1 MKSTADIESK
11 PPVHAVEDNI
21 ADEKPA
27 NTLPPPDPIDVEAE
41 RKLKW
46 KIDLLILPLL
56 TGFYFF
62 QSMVR
67 LNALSMRKFPYSF
80 SLSCAYFS
88 TIIGIAFYLLNVF

>member
-1 MKSTADIESK
+1 MEHSSDIEAK
-11 PPVHAVEDNI
+11 PSGHEETEVKAV
-21 ADEKPA
+21 
-27 NTLPPPDPIDVEAE
+27 NTLPPESPIDVEAE

-67 LNALSMRKFPYSF
+67 SSPPF
-80 SLSCAYFS
+80 
-88 TIIGIAFYLLNVF
+88 I

>member
-1 MKSTADIESK
+1 MESTADIESK
-11 PPVHAVEDNI
+11 PPVHAVEDII

-46 KIDLLILPLL
+46 RIDLLVLPLL

-67 LNALSMRKFPYSF
+67 LHVLFFTPVLSLAPI
-80 SLSCAYFS
+80 FS
-88 TIIGIAFYLLNVF
+88 TIINIVFHLLNVL

>member
-1 MKSTADIESK
+1 METFADIESK
-11 PPVHAVEDNI
+11 PSGRTEEEVISD
-21 ADEKPA
+21 DKPG

-62 QSMVR
+62 QSMAR
-67 LNALSMRKFPYSF
+67 SNPPF
-80 SLSCAYFS
+80 
-88 TIIGIAFYLLNVF
+88 I